1 MTPVQALSL
10 SFVIK
15 VREYTIPGVDG
26 VYYISL
32 ISKSD
37 RLCVS
42 DLTGYL
48 VPANLQGNQLEMIQT
63 SGHFEGYNTVT
74 QTLQRKRT
82 KS

>member
-1 MTPVQALSL
+1 MTPVQALCL

-26 VYYISL
+26 VYHISL